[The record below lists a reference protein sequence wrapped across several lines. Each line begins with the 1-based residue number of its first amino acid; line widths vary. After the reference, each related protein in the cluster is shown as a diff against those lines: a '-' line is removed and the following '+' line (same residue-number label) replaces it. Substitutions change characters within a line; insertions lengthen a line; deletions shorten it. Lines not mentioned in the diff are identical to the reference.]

1 MKKHTPLLMI
11 CLILTSVSYIN
22 AQSIAHYF
30 VQMPANMIPT
40 IKTETRKDLVDFY
53 QNGKSA
59 VMPTS
64 FGGEVILKEL
74 SEDYLFIQISE
85 NADIQLKILPLNDS
99 TRVLVMVQTASAP
112 LKHSTIRF
120 YSTLW
125 EPLSQ
130 IAFPSLTYRDFLDME
145 KGKVLGL
152 SDHFN
157 DVSLR
162 NFIYCKFRSEVPQVV
177 VYSSIKEDIRPEIK
191 KDFEP
196 VIKDSLIYDWNK
208 GLFSIIKP

>member
-1 MKKHTPLLMI
+1 MKKHTI
-11 CLILTSVSYIN
+11 LIILFFLTVLSGIK

-53 QNGKSA
+53 QNGKLA
-59 VMPTS
+59 AMPTS

-74 SEDYLFIQISE
+74 TEDYLLLQISDH
-85 NADIQLKILPLNDS
+85 ADIQMKRLQLTDS
-99 TRVLVMVQTASAP
+99 TRVLAVVQTVSAP
-112 LKHSTIRF
+112 LKHSTIKF

-125 EPLSQ
+125 EPLPQ
-130 IAFPSLTYRDFLDME
+130 IAFPTLTYSDFLDME

-157 DVSLR
+157 DISLR
-162 NFIYCKFRSEVPQVV
+162 NFIYCKFRSDKPQVV
-177 VYSSIKEDIRPEIK
+177 VYSSIREDIRPEIK

-208 GLFSIIKP
+208 GIFKYIKP

>member
-1 MKKHTPLLMI
+1 MKKYTI
-11 CLILTSVSYIN
+11 LIIFLFLTSLSDIM

-53 QNGKSA
+53 QNGKLAS
-59 VMPTS
+59 MLTS

-74 SEDYLFIQISE
+74 TDNYLLLQISDH
-85 NADIQLKILPLNDS
+85 ADIQMKILPLTDS
-99 TRVLVMVQTASAP
+99 TRVLAVVQTVLAP
-112 LKHSTIRF
+112 LKHSTVKF

-125 EPLSQ
+125 ELLPQ

-157 DVSLR
+157 DISLR
-162 NFIYCKFRSEVPQVV
+162 NFIYCKFRSDEPQVV
-177 VYSSIKEDIRPEIK
+177 VYSSIREDIRPEIK

-196 VIKDSLIYDWNK
+196 VIIDSLIYDWNK
-208 GLFSIIKP
+208 GNFKNIKP